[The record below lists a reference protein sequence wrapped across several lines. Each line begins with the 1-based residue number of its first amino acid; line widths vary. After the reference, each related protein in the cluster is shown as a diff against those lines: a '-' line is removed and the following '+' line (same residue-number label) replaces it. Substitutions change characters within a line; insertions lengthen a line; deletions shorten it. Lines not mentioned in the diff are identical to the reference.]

1 MMLQQLLQGKHVQGK
16 ALNQVTTDINARMNN
31 MFNDMSTKYDNIAS
45 HMRQMDIQIAQ
56 IAESVRRQNGSLPRK
71 TKTNPKEC
79 NAVALR
85 SGRQYTEPA
94 PKRFTEAVKGKHKES
109 EQTPLD
115 VPIAENE
122 TE

>member
-85 SGRQYTEPA
+85 SGRQFTEPA
-94 PKRFTEAVKGKHKES
+94 PKCLTEAEKGKHKES